1 MSKLDTAKI
10 MLYNSFISEINK
22 YIFTDKFYI
31 NRDKAENGFNLLKDG
46 KYIDIIKRIKGPY
59 TERLKTYEN
68 NNICPF
74 KYDVN
79 IFSHNMK
86 SKSEGH
92 FDKEVLY
99 TKLLNYF
106 FNIKDIGIYLYRS
119 ILKSIGIST
128 VFDETEEINSE
139 AEKEIEVNNRTRRLD
154 IFIKTSNSCSII
166 EAKINSGVHDN
177 QLNDYSVYG
186 NDNKV
191 DYFIYLVLDKNK
203 FIEDYNW
210 YNIKLY
216 NITWSQLACA
226 LYAGLIKS
234 QKQHTP
240 AGIYLQFFISNIFY
254 HLYDVDYYNIEGK
267 PLSDSFHSIRYIIDF
282 INNVENMA

>member
-1 MSKLDTAKI
+1 
-10 MLYNSFISEINK
+10 
-22 YIFTDKFYI
+22 
-31 NRDKAENGFNLLKDG
+31 
-46 KYIDIIKRIKGPY
+46 
-59 TERLKTYEN
+59 
-68 NNICPF
+68 
-74 KYDVN
+74 
-79 IFSHNMK
+79 MK

-119 ILKSIGIST
+119 ILKSIGKST

-139 AEKEIEVNNRTRRLD
+139 AEKEIKVNNRTRRLD

-177 QLNDYSVYG
+177 QLYDYSVYG

-210 YNIKLY
+210 YNITLY